1 MSEYRLF
8 AQRIGLT
15 GITNLLIS
23 LSGIIL
29 LPILTKTLSIEEYGI
44 WAQIIVT
51 IGLIPSIILLGLPY
65 AMVRFLAGAKRIEE
79 IQEGYY
85 SIYAIVLF
93 ASLAVTL
100 LLFSSSG
107 IVASTLFDGNQ
118 TVVKILSLI
127 LFIECLNNVQLNF
140 FRTSQQMKK
149 YSSFLLIQTCLNIA
163 LVACFVLSGHG
174 IAGAAMGI
182 LVSRFLVFLIMVSLI
197 VSEIGIK
204 IPKFTN
210 LRDYIVFGLPTIPG
224 NLSRWVVNSSDR
236 YVIGILLGTA
246 FVGYYSPGYTL
257 GYAIYM
263 FVAPLTIIL
272 PAILSKY
279 YDEHKMREAKMVLKY
294 SLKYFLLLAIPSSF
308 GLSLLSEPLLEMLS
322 TSAIAREGYL
332 VTPFV
337 AVGTVF
343 FGASVIVNHVVIME
357 KKTAIMGSIYTLAAI
372 LNLGL
377 SLVLVPYIGIV
388 GAAIATLVAYLF
400 VFIVGIYYSFK
411 YLRFD
416 VDLLFISKSIFA
428 SIAMSFVI
436 IIWNPE
442 GGLSNM
448 MITIG
453 VCAFIYAAILLL
465 LRGMTKEELL
475 FFKRLLRA

>member
-15 GITNLLIS
+15 GITNLLVS

-51 IGLIPSIILLGLPY
+51 IGLIPSIVLLGLPY
-65 AMVRFLAGAKRIEE
+65 TMVRFLAGAKRIEE

-85 SIYAIVLF
+85 SIYTIVLF
-93 ASLAVTL
+93 ASSAVSL
-100 LLFSSSG
+100 LLFSSSR
-107 IVASTLFDGNQ
+107 IIASTLFDGNQ
-118 TVVKILSLI
+118 TVVKILSII

-174 IAGAAMGI
+174 IAGAAIGI

-210 LRDYIVFGLPTIPG
+210 LRDYLVFGLPTVPG

-263 FVAPLTIIL
+263 FVAPLGIIL

-279 YDEHKMREAKMVLKY
+279 YDEHKMKEAKMVLKY

-377 SLVLVPYIGIV
+377 SLVLVPYTGIV

-411 YLRFD
+411 YLRFEI
-416 VDLLFISKSIFA
+416 DLLFILKSIFA
-428 SIAMSFVI
+428 SIAMSLVI
-436 IIWNPE
+436 VIWSPE
-442 GGLSNM
+442 GLSNL
-448 MITIG
+448 MIAIG
-453 VCAFIYAAILLL
+453 VCALIYATVLLL

-475 FFKRLLRA
+475 FFKRLLWA

>member
-1 MSEYRLF
+1 
-8 AQRIGLT
+8 
-15 GITNLLIS
+15 
-23 LSGIIL
+23 
-29 LPILTKTLSIEEYGI
+29 
-44 WAQIIVT
+44 
-51 IGLIPSIILLGLPY
+51 
-65 AMVRFLAGAKRIEE
+65 
-79 IQEGYY
+79 
-85 SIYAIVLF
+85 
-93 ASLAVTL
+93 
-100 LLFSSSG
+100 
-107 IVASTLFDGNQ
+107 
-118 TVVKILSLI
+118 
-127 LFIECLNNVQLNF
+127 
-140 FRTSQQMKK
+140 
-149 YSSFLLIQTCLNIA
+149 
-163 LVACFVLSGHG
+163 
-174 IAGAAMGI
+174 
-182 LVSRFLVFLIMVSLI
+182 
-197 VSEIGIK
+197 
-204 IPKFTN
+204 
-210 LRDYIVFGLPTIPG
+210 
-224 NLSRWVVNSSDR
+224 
-236 YVIGILLGTA
+236 
-246 FVGYYSPGYTL
+246 
-257 GYAIYM
+257 
-263 FVAPLTIIL
+263 
-272 PAILSKY
+272 
-279 YDEHKMREAKMVLKY
+279 MVLKY